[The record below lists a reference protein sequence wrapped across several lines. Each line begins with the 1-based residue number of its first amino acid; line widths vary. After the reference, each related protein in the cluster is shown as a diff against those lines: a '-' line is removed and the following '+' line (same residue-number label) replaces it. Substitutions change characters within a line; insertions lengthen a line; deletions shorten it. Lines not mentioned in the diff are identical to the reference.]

1 MRSSHVPNTNPSGSC
16 VPNMGL
22 REEKLFL
29 KEARKPPEAVSGRAT
44 YTTAT
49 AILYAGLA
57 AGVRVGLRGYE

>member
-1 MRSSHVPNTNPSGSC
+1 MRSSYVPNTIPLGSC
-16 VPNMGL
+16 VPNLGL

-29 KEARKPPEAVSGRAT
+29 KETRKPLEAVSGRAT

-57 AGVRVGLRGYE
+57 AGVGVGLRGYE